1 MFLAEGKSDG
11 DQDEVSQ
18 FQETQIQRAKRIM
31 KPFVLRRLKKDVL
44 KNLPK
49 KLSLV
54 VSTPGENKYYTII
67 KLLFI

>member
-1 MFLAEGKSDG
+1 LQKGKSDG

-67 KLLFI
+67 KLFFI

>member
-1 MFLAEGKSDG
+1 LQKGKSDG
-11 DQDEVSQ
+11 DQEEVSQ

-54 VSTPGENKYYTII
+54 VSISNLETTVTKY
-67 KLLFI
+67 

>member
-1 MFLAEGKSDG
+1 LQKGKSDG

>member
-1 MFLAEGKSDG
+1 MQKGKSDG

>member
-1 MFLAEGKSDG
+1 LQKGKSDG
-11 DQDEVSQ
+11 DQEEVSQ

-54 VSTPGENKYYTII
+54 VSISNLETTIRKY
-67 KLLFI
+67 